1 MAGHSLSTWSIGD
14 GDEPDLA
21 FLRALI
27 SSSSRISLQ
36 WRGCWGSGAGGI
48 HGGRMKVCC
57 CAEFSVLKKECAS
70 SAEQL
75 GWISLESADSSKS
88 FLENFQK
95 FLVYSF
101 WMALTFFLPL
111 LRLTSVNLLCNMMHW

>member
-1 MAGHSLSTWSIGD
+1 
-14 GDEPDLA
+14 
-21 FLRALI
+21 
-27 SSSSRISLQ
+27 
-36 WRGCWGSGAGGI
+36 
-48 HGGRMKVCC
+48 MKVCC

-75 GWISLESADSSKS
+75 GWILLESADSSKS
-88 FLENFQK
+88 FLETFQK

-101 WMALTFFLPL
+101 WMALTFFFLPL

>member
-1 MAGHSLSTWSIGD
+1 
-14 GDEPDLA
+14 
-21 FLRALI
+21 
-27 SSSSRISLQ
+27 
-36 WRGCWGSGAGGI
+36 
-48 HGGRMKVCC
+48 MKVCC

-75 GWISLESADSSKS
+75 GWILLESADSSKS

-101 WMALTFFLPL
+101 
-111 LRLTSVNLLCNMMHW
+111 